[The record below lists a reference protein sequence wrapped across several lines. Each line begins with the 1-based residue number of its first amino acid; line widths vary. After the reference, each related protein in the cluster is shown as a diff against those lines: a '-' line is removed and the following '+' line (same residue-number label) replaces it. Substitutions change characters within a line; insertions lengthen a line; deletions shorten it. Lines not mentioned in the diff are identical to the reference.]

1 MFLLFSKQTNN
12 STQIS
17 IHGNPNYIHSNF
29 LLFLSIFF
37 QMYLPSSIFHYF
49 IEILISSL
57 VCVKNIQYSLKKKK
71 KKNTIAISGQLRLQ
85 IKPNN
90 YVASQVLQILA
101 WIAYYNEAGG
111 SGGPRPNSSVQIEE
125 ERAQV
130 NQKAGWRK
138 TKRYFYSRPEEQLE
152 VRTKLGRIL
161 SCWVDLC

>member
-1 MFLLFSKQTNN
+1 MFFLSKQI
-12 STQIS
+12 TQLKSPYMATQTTSIAIS
-17 IHGNPNYIHSNF
+17 CSSFQYSSKCTCQAPF
-29 LLFLSIFF
+29 FTLLLKALSHLLCMLKILSI
-37 QMYLPSSIFHYF
+37 
-49 IEILISSL
+49 
-57 VCVKNIQYSLKKKK
+57 LKKKK
-71 KKNTIAISGQLRLQ
+71 KKKKKTIAISGQLRLQ

-130 NQKAGWRK
+130 NQKAGWRQ